1 MELDGWHPDP
11 FRIHEERFIKD
22 GDATPLVRD
31 SGIGSYA
38 EPPGALKSVLSPPA
52 ATPSTGTFP
61 PLPATPAP
69 VTVTGRPSPPP
80 PANPSLA
87 SAVKMNGWHPDP
99 FRIHEERFL
108 KDGEAT
114 ALVRDNGIGSYA
126 EPPGSAMSVSSPPIA
141 TPPPAVTPLPPA
153 TPPPPPA
160 TPAPASVIG
169 PPSPTPT
176 ASTDGSGSDLSER
189 CHHCGAA
196 LRPGTKT
203 CENCGAQQG
212 SETGWFPDP
221 AGRWGGRYFDNGQM
235 TNQVRVVGCTYLESK
250 RNFADIDESRI
261 EAILINGERL
271 LHEVWVYNDKRGIL
285 ALTSFRA
292 LKYHTGRGDRST
304 RRGAGSL
311 TLHWE
316 LVWNPQ
322 YLDQVRK
329 SANTGQGGAPDHPR
343 TGVKVLTGYES
354 GPFKQ
359 VGSSDPELVGSKTIT
374 LWQRLEIDKDQGP
387 PETPG
392 AVKGT
397 LRSAIRLNR
406 RLGKAFRR
414 HNQAATETG
423 DQVGSVPARV
433 EDKALELQL
442 VGRTPALLRIDE
454 LLTAAAAAAA
464 AK

>member
-11 FRIHEERFIKD
+11 FGIHEERFLKD
-22 GDATPLVRD
+22 GEATPLVRD
-31 SGIGSYA
+31 NGIGSFA
-38 EPPGALKSVLSPPA
+38 EPPGSAMSVLSPPA
-52 ATPSTGTFP
+52 ATPP
-61 PLPATPAP
+61 PDTVPPSPATPVP

-80 PANPSLA
+80 PTTPSPA
-87 SAVKMNGWHPDP
+87 SVVEMNGWHPDP
-99 FRIHEERFL
+99 FGIHEERFL

-114 ALVRDNGIGSYA
+114 PLVRDNGIGSFA
-126 EPPGSAMSVSSPPIA
+126 EPPGSAISVLSPPAA
-141 TPPPAVTPLPPA
+141 TPPPDTVPPSPA
-153 TPPPPPA
+153 TPV
-160 TPAPASVIG
+160 PASVIG

-221 AGRWGGRYFDNGQM
+221 AGRWGARYFDNGQM
-235 TNQVRVVGCTYLESK
+235 TNQVRVAGSTYLESK

-285 ALTSFRA
+285 ALTSYRA

-322 YLDQVRK
+322 YLDLVRK
-329 SANTGQGGAPDHPR
+329 SAKTGQGGAPDHLR
-343 TGVKVLTGYES
+343 TGVKVLAGYES
-354 GPFKQ
+354 GPFKK
-359 VGSSDPELVGSKTIT
+359 VGRSDPELVGAKTIT

-392 AVKGT
+392 TVKGP

-423 DQVGSVPARV
+423 NQAGSVPSRV

-454 LLTAAAAAAA
+454 LLTAAETHDP
-464 AK
+464 